1 MLDAT
6 APRPVVPDQALRLG
20 YAGLL
25 PFVLGAALDWL
36 VKAQVHPYVTLA
48 LSAYAGVVLS
58 FLGAVH
64 WGLAMRQPAA
74 APVSFVW
81 AVMPSLVAWVAL
93 VMPAS
98 AGLVLHGVMLLL
110 CYVVDRKL
118 YPVQGVAHWLT
129 MRFRLT
135 VVATLSCFVAAAG
148 T

>member
-25 PFVLGAALDWL
+25 PFVLGAALVWL
-36 VKAQVHPYVTLA
+36 VNAQAHPYVTLA

-74 APVSFVW
+74 APASFVW
-81 AVMPSLVAWVAL
+81 GVMPSLAAWVAL

-110 CYVVDRKL
+110 CYGVDRKL
-118 YPVQGVAHWLT
+118 YPAQGVGHWLT

>member
-1 MLDAT
+1 MLDDT

-25 PFVLGAALDWL
+25 PFVLGAALVWL